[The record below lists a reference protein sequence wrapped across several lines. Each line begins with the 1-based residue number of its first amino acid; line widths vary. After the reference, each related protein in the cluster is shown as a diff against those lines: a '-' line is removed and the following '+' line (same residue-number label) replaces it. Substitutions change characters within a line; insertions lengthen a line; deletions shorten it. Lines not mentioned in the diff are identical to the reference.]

1 MTEQTGGARF
11 EKAGLSKER
20 EQAKVRELTRIFQT
34 IHGLIDAEDHESFA
48 GSGGANEGKER

>member
-11 EKAGLSKER
+11 DKARLSKER

-34 IHGLIDAEDHESFA
+34 IHGLIDAEDHEGFA
-48 GSGGANEGKER
+48 